1 MLSSIWRLFPNR
13 NNFPGLS
20 VYSIWRLRLTRRVLL
35 SSILGCV
42 LYGSSTEF
50 NVGKE
55 KVPPTKSIR
64 GHVTDRKKN
73 SIIGAKVFIK
83 NLNKKTTTIL
93 VTDQNGLYSVFGL
106 DPKADYE
113 VHAEHGRF
121 VSETR
126 TASSF
131 LDRFD
136 NVFNFELSEESGFPI
151 KRISGGSVKK
161 AIELHTPD
169 QVKILGDWHRPSSKT
184 DQKLAAV
191 LLLHGFGEERSV
203 WEGFISEHLLKN
215 DFAVLNIDLRGHGAS
230 ALKGEEK
237 LIANRS
243 WLTDSKQFPLDLEA
257 AVNWLKS
264 QNEVDQNRIAVVGG
278 SLGANLAY
286 VASGKYE
293 AIRSAVALSGS
304 PQDAKMLARDCKNF
318 QPHSILYIATQGD
331 DQSADFARQ
340 FERLTGFPVRV
351 QIYENSNAH
360 GSRILQEIPEAAALV
375 TEWLKNT
382 L

>member
-1 MLSSIWRLFPNR
+1 MNVKMLSSIWRLFPNR

-35 SSILGCV
+35 GSILGCV

-126 TASSF
+126 TVSSF

-237 LIANRS
+237 LVANRN

-304 PQDAKMLARDCKNF
+304 PQDAKMLARDC
-318 QPHSILYIATQGD
+318 
-331 DQSADFARQ
+331 
-340 FERLTGFPVRV
+340 
-351 QIYENSNAH
+351 
-360 GSRILQEIPEAAALV
+360 
-375 TEWLKNT
+375 
-382 L
+382 